1 MAESTGIPG
10 PKNTP
15 TKYPTRVYKT
25 RHYRRQAEALEA
37 YSPSPLRSLSRLE
50 NSPKPIPED
59 QEDEGD
65 ELQIKSTQ
73 KTKSTP
79 ERCPKPREKP
89 VSRRMGAIW
98 KLVLVTL
105 LARCLYVRLNILGYF
120 RTDIPDGDILNIFD
134 GYECKDGEQMKGQG
148 AEDMAVTQD
157 NVALIT
163 SGLMWP
169 VFQEQPKNGKIY
181 SLDLENPKLDH
192 FKEVPILNAPDDFYL
207 TPHGLDIFETD
218 DGRTLV
224 YVVNHGSTLPSR
236 LDNQEAI
243 IKFEYDH
250 DKNTLNFIND
260 FKAAEILSVNDLT
273 VISEDEFY
281 FTNDSGFPHSISP
294 IIRLFEFLVLPYIT
308 YAPQMKGFGSI
319 GYCNDG
325 ECKLVSK
332 HWHLPNGIQH
342 RRNGDEIKLYIS
354 DSTIGI
360 HIYNVEQDNNIKVLE
375 AGELGLIK
383 GVDNITKMP
392 NGKLYA
398 NAQGLRWDS
407 NMKFLD
413 LINPLHTPIHQSVN
427 QIFEIDSNDEA
438 KQIFFSGDQKH
449 ITSVS
454 ASVVSDNYVLL
465 GNPFTQCTFCS
476 KINAK

>member
-1 MAESTGIPG
+1 MSESTGIPG

-50 NSPKPIPED
+50 NSPKPIPE
-59 QEDEGD
+59 EDD
-65 ELQIKSTQ
+65 ELQIKSIQ
-73 KTKSTP
+73 KSP
-79 ERCPKPREKP
+79 ERCPKKREKP
-89 VSRRMGAIW
+89 VAMGAIC

-105 LARCLYVRLNILGYF
+105 LARCLYVRLNGLGYF
-120 RTDIPDGDILNIFD
+120 RTDIPDADILTIFD

-148 AEDMAVTQD
+148 AEDMAVTSD

-163 SGLMWP
+163 SGLLWP

-181 SLDLENPKLDH
+181 SLDLENPKLDQ
-192 FKEVPILNAPDDFYL
+192 FKQVPILNVPADFHL

-236 LDNQEAI
+236 IDNQEAI

-250 DKNTLNFIND
+250 DKNTLNFINE

-294 IIRLFEFLVLPYIT
+294 IIRVLEMLVPPFIT
-308 YAPQMKGFGSI
+308 YAPQIKGFSSI

-342 RRNGDEIKLYIS
+342 RRNGDQIKLYIS
-354 DSTIGI
+354 DVRIGVQ
-360 HIYNVEQDNNIKVLE
+360 IYNVEQDNNIKFVKELE
-375 AGELGLIK
+375 AGELGVVK

-398 NAQGLRWDS
+398 NAQGLKWDS
-407 NMKFLD
+407 NMKFLEI
-413 LINPLHTPIHQSVN
+413 INPLYHPIHQTVN

-438 KQIFFSGDQKH
+438 KRIFFSGDSQH
-449 ITSVS
+449 ITSLS
-454 ASVVSDNYVLL
+454 ASVVTENYVLL